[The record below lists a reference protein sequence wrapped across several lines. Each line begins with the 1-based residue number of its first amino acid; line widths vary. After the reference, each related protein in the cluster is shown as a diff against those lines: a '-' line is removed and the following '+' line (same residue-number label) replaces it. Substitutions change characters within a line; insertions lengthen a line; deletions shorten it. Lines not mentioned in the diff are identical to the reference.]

1 MIAAVKERPKPG
13 ISLLDV
19 PEPKCGAD
27 DILLRIRAAGI
38 CGSDLHA
45 YRWNEWA
52 ERTLKKLPVI
62 LGHEFMGEIAEI
74 GKNVKGFKI
83 GERVAVDPAIA
94 CGKCTGCRN
103 GHFNLCEHR
112 EIIGSDRNG
121 AFTRYTLVPPD
132 LLYKLPDEISDEIG
146 AFLEI
151 FALAVH
157 AVERSK
163 VKPGDTAVVVGA
175 GPIGLSTLICAKAAG
190 AKKIFVTARSSLVRI
205 KAAKELGPEAVIN
218 VSEADPA
225 KTILELN
232 DGQKVDVVFE
242 VSGNPVVIP
251 QAVEYVR
258 KGGEIVV
265 VGSPPKVNVE
275 IPLLMMVRNEI
286 SLIAVQGRTHS
297 SWVRAINL
305 VGRVNVAPILGPIVP
320 LDDIE
325 DAFRKCMNGE
335 VIKLF
340 IKPT

>member
-1 MIAAVKERPKPG
+1 MQPG
-13 ISLLDV
+13 
-19 PEPKCGAD
+19 E
-27 DILLRIRAAGI
+27 
-38 CGSDLHA
+38 
-45 YRWNEWA
+45 
-52 ERTLKKLPVI
+52 T
-62 LGHEFMGEIAEI
+62 
-74 GKNVKGFKI
+74 
-83 GERVAVDPAIA
+83 VAV
-94 CGKCTGCRN
+94 
-103 GHFNLCEHR
+103 
-112 EIIGSDRNG
+112 
-121 AFTRYTLVPPD
+121 
-132 LLYKLPDEISDEIG
+132 IG
-146 AFLEI
+146 A
-151 FALAVH
+151 
-157 AVERSK
+157 
-163 VKPGDTAVVVGA
+163 GM
-175 GPIGLSTLICAKAAG
+175 IGLCLIKVLKAAG
-190 AKKIFVTARSSLVRI
+190 AKKIFIAAKNSVVRI

-218 VSEADPA
+218 VEEADPV

-232 DGQKVDVVFE
+232 GGQKVDVVFE

-340 IKPT
+340 IKPN